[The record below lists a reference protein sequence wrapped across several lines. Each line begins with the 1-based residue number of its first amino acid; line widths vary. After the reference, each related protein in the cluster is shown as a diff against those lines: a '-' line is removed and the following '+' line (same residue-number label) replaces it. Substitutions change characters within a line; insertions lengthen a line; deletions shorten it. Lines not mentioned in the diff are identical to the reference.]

1 MLKAIYALVHEVI
14 LNRWEMKNLGETLV
28 RIERKIMATFQEVKN
43 AFTAL
48 NGRIVVEGQQAKAAF
63 TVLEDQITALKAQ
76 IAEGTAATPAQLDEL
91 LTLAGSVGSG
101 IDSIITINEPS
112 PTSLE
117 GDEEAGADGEV
128 NTPGV

>member
-14 LNRWEMKNLGETLV
+14 LNRREMKNLGETLV
-28 RIERKIMATFQEVKN
+28 RIERKIMATFEEVKN

-117 GDEEAGADGEV
+117 GDKGPGADGEV